1 MRRLAALLLAL
12 ALPAAA
18 AAESCGPLP
27 DRADTREALLSALS
41 GADSA
46 EKARAAEKAV
56 WMFWYEAPDPRA
68 QELIDRARDRLRW
81 HDPQAALEAA
91 DDLTAYCPAYAE
103 GWNQKAIALFML
115 ERWEDSLAAIEQVL
129 AREPRHFGALSG
141 RAQILMRQGRV
152 GRAQAARDAAA
163 EIHPWIG
170 GRRPPEPPGEEL

>member
-1 MRRLAALLLAL
+1 MRHLAILLLAL

-18 AAESCGPLP
+18 AAECGPLP
-27 DRADTREALLSALS
+27 DRSDTREALLEALE

-56 WMFWYEAPDPRA
+56 WMFWYEAPDARA

-81 HDPQAALEAA
+81 HDPRAALEAA
-91 DDLTAYCPAYAE
+91 EALTAYCPAYAE

-115 ERWEDSLAAIEQVL
+115 ERWEDSLAAIEEVL
-129 AREPRHFGALSG
+129 EREPRHFGALSG
-141 RAQILMRQGRV
+141 RAQILARQGRV
-152 GRAQAARDAAA
+152 ARARAALDAAA